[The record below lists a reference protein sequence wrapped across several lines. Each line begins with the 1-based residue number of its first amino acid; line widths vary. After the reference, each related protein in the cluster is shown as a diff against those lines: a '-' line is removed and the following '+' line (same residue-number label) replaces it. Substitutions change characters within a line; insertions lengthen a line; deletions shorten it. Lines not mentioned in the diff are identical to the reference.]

1 MCFAVA
7 DYVRG
12 GSRAGR
18 TSGKCESDERHE
30 RHGRFRLIARVAG
43 KLVAKELDRVEIF
56 TSGGVAYELAIPLG
70 VYETL
75 PRIGEQVELQAH
87 LVVREDAFL
96 LFGFATVTEKRVFQR
111 LLTAN
116 GVGPSLALGLLST
129 LSAERLVRA
138 IREKDITTLQGV
150 PRVGKKKAERLVLD
164 LSDKLDDVAGSPVSA
179 GPRAEG
185 ASAEDAIRA
194 LVSLGYATV
203 DAEKAVRSVLDTGPT
218 KLSAPELIR
227 SALAKIGGR

>member
-1 MCFAVA
+1 M
-7 DYVRG
+7 
-12 GSRAGR
+12 
-18 TSGKCESDERHE
+18 
-30 RHGRFRLIARVAG
+30 IARVTG

-56 TSGGVAYELAIPLG
+56 TDGGVAYELAIPLG

-75 PRIGEQVELQAH
+75 PRLGEQVELHSH
-87 LVVREDAFL
+87 LVVREDGWL
-96 LFGFATVTEKRVFQR
+96 LFGFATTNEKRVFQR

-138 IREKDITTLQGV
+138 IRERDIATLQGV

-164 LSDKLDDVAGSPVSA
+164 LSDKLDDVAGSPASGGGA
-179 GPRAEG
+179 RPEG

-203 DAEKAVRSVLDTGPT
+203 DAEKAVRAVIDGGAA

-227 SALAKIGGR
+227 AALAKIGGR

>member
-1 MCFAVA
+1 M
-7 DYVRG
+7 
-12 GSRAGR
+12 
-18 TSGKCESDERHE
+18 E
-30 RHGRFRLIARVAG
+30 IA
-43 KLVAKELDRVEIF
+43 

-75 PRIGEQVELQAH
+75 PRVGEQVELQTH
-87 LVVREDAFL
+87 LVVRDDGWL
-96 LFGFATVTEKRVFQR
+96 LFGFATANEKHVFQR

-129 LSAERLVRA
+129 LSADRLVRA
-138 IREKDITTLQGV
+138 IRERDIATLQGV

-164 LSDKLDDVAGSPVSA
+164 LSDKLDDVAGSPLSS
-179 GPRAEG
+179 GTRPEG

-203 DAEKAVRSVLDTGPT
+203 DAEKAVRAVLDGGGT
-218 KLSAPELIR
+218 KLTAPELIR

>member
-1 MCFAVA
+1 
-7 DYVRG
+7 VRDDG
-12 GSRAGR
+12 W
-18 TSGKCESDERHE
+18 
-30 RHGRFRLIARVAG
+30 
-43 KLVAKELDRVEIF
+43 
-56 TSGGVAYELAIPLG
+56 
-70 VYETL
+70 
-75 PRIGEQVELQAH
+75 
-87 LVVREDAFL
+87 L
-96 LFGFATVTEKRVFQR
+96 LFGFATANEKRVFQR

-129 LSAERLVRA
+129 LSADRLVRA
-138 IREKDITTLQGV
+138 IRERDIATLQGV

-164 LSDKLDDVAGSPVSA
+164 LSDKLDDVAGSPA
-179 GPRAEG
+179 AGGPRPEG

-203 DAEKAVRSVLDTGPT
+203 DAEKAVRSVLDAGAT

>member
-1 MCFAVA
+1 M
-7 DYVRG
+7 
-12 GSRAGR
+12 
-18 TSGKCESDERHE
+18 
-30 RHGRFRLIARVAG
+30 IARVTG

-75 PRIGEQVELQAH
+75 PRVGEQVELHSH
-87 LVVREDAFL
+87 LVVREDGWL
-96 LFGFATVTEKRVFQR
+96 LFGFATTNEKRVFQR

-138 IREKDITTLQGV
+138 IRERDITTLQGV

-164 LSDKLDDVAGSPVSA
+164 LSDKLDDVAGSPVSGGGA
-179 GPRAEG
+179 RPEG

-203 DAEKAVRSVLDTGPT
+203 DAEKAVRAVIDGGAA

>member
-1 MCFAVA
+1 MCF
-7 DYVRG
+7 
-12 GSRAGR
+12 
-18 TSGKCESDERHE
+18 
-30 RHGRFRLIARVAG
+30 RFRPFVCLGSALTAWVQAHKRSPVIARVAG
-43 KLVAKELDRVEIF
+43 KLVAKELDRVEIA

-75 PRIGEQVELQAH
+75 PRAGEQVELYSH
-87 LVVREDAFL
+87 LVVREDGWL
-96 LFGFATVTEKRVFQR
+96 LFGFSTVNEKRVFQR

-129 LSAERLVRA
+129 LSADRLVRA
-138 IREKDITTLQGV
+138 IRERDIATLQGV

-164 LSDKLDDVAGSPVSA
+164 LSDKLDDVAGSPVPGGGA
-179 GPRAEG
+179 RPEG

-203 DAEKAVRSVLDTGPT
+203 DAEKAVRAVIDAGAT

-227 SALAKIGGR
+227 AALAKIGGR

>member
-1 MCFAVA
+1 
-7 DYVRG
+7 
-12 GSRAGR
+12 
-18 TSGKCESDERHE
+18 
-30 RHGRFRLIARVAG
+30 LIARVAG
-43 KLVAKELDRVEIF
+43 KLVAKELDRAAIA

-75 PRIGEQVELQAH
+75 PRIGEQVELQTH
-87 LVVREDAFL
+87 LVVRDDGWL
-96 LFGFATVTEKRVFQR
+96 LFGFATANEKRVFQR
-111 LLTAN
+111 LLSAN

-138 IREKDITTLQGV
+138 IRERDIATLQGV

-164 LSDKLDDVAGSPVSA
+164 LSDKLDDVAGSTLSTGARP
-179 GPRAEG
+179 EG

-203 DAEKAVRSVLDTGPT
+203 DAEKAVRAVLDAGGT
-218 KLSAPELIR
+218 KLAAPELIR

>member
-1 MCFAVA
+1 M
-7 DYVRG
+7 
-12 GSRAGR
+12 
-18 TSGKCESDERHE
+18 
-30 RHGRFRLIARVAG
+30 IARVTG
-43 KLVAKELDRVEIF
+43 KLVAKELDRVEVA
-56 TSGGVAYELAIPLG
+56 TESGVAYELAIPLG

-75 PRIGEQVELQAH
+75 PRVGEQVELQTH
-87 LVVREDAFL
+87 LVVRDDGWL
-96 LFGFATVTEKRVFQR
+96 LFGFATSNEKRVFQR

-129 LSAERLVRA
+129 LSADRLVRA
-138 IREKDITTLQGV
+138 IREKDIAVLQGV

-164 LSDKLDDVAGSPVSA
+164 LSDKLDDVAGSPGGA
-179 GPRAEG
+179 GPRLEG

-203 DAEKAVRSVLDTGPT
+203 DAEKAVRAVLDAGGT

>member
-1 MCFAVA
+1 V
-7 DYVRG
+7 
-12 GSRAGR
+12 
-18 TSGKCESDERHE
+18 
-30 RHGRFRLIARVAG
+30 IARIQG

-56 TSGGVAYELAIPLG
+56 TNGGVAYELAIPLG

-75 PRIGEQVELQAH
+75 PRIGEETMLHTH
-87 LVVREDAFL
+87 LVVRDDAWL
-96 LFGFATVTEKRVFQR
+96 LFGFATVNEKRVFQR

-129 LSAERLVRA
+129 LSVDRLVRA
-138 IREKDITTLQGV
+138 IREKDIATLQGV

-164 LSDKLDDVAGSPVSA
+164 LSDKLDDVAGSPVVA
-179 GPRAEG
+179 GVRAEG
-185 ASAEDAIRA
+185 AHAEDAIRA

-203 DAEKAVRSVLDTGPT
+203 DAEKAVRSVLDTGPV

-227 SALAKIGGR
+227 AALAKIGGR

>member
-1 MCFAVA
+1 LI
-7 DYVRG
+7 
-12 GSRAGR
+12 SR
-18 TSGKCESDERHE
+18 
-30 RHGRFRLIARVAG
+30 IAG

-75 PRIGEQVELQAH
+75 PRVGEIVELQTH

-96 LFGFATVTEKRVFQR
+96 LFGFATVNEKRVFQR

-129 LSAERLVRA
+129 LSADRLVRA
-138 IREKDITTLQGV
+138 IREKDIATLQGV

-164 LSDKLDDVAGSPVSA
+164 LSDKLDDVAGTVSIS
-179 GPRAEG
+179 GPRAED

-203 DAEKAVRSVLDTGPT
+203 DAEKAVRSVLDTGPV
-218 KLSAPELIR
+218 KLTAPELIR
-227 SALAKIGGR
+227 AALAKIGGR

>member
-1 MCFAVA
+1 MI
-7 DYVRG
+7 
-12 GSRAGR
+12 GR
-18 TSGKCESDERHE
+18 
-30 RHGRFRLIARVAG
+30 IAG

-56 TSGGVAYELAIPLG
+56 TSGGVAYELSIPLG

-75 PRIGEQVELQAH
+75 PRIGEQTELHTH

-96 LFGFATVTEKRVFQR
+96 LFGFATVNEKRVFQR

-129 LSAERLVRA
+129 LSADRLVRA
-138 IREKDITTLQGV
+138 IREKDIATLQGV

-164 LSDKLDDVAGSPVSA
+164 LSDKLDDVAGSTVAS

-194 LVSLGYATV
+194 LVSLGYATI
-203 DAEKAVRSVLDTGPT
+203 DAEKAVRSVIDTGPT
-218 KLSAPELIR
+218 KLTAPELIR
-227 SALAKIGGR
+227 AALAKIGGR

>member
-1 MCFAVA
+1 M
-7 DYVRG
+7 
-12 GSRAGR
+12 
-18 TSGKCESDERHE
+18 
-30 RHGRFRLIARVAG
+30 IARIAG
-43 KLVAKELDRVEIF
+43 KLVAKELDRVELF
-56 TSGGVAYELAIPLG
+56 TSGGVAYELSIPLG

-75 PRIGEQVELQAH
+75 PRVGEQVELHSH

-96 LFGFATVTEKRVFQR
+96 LFGFATVNEKRVFQR

-129 LSAERLVRA
+129 LSADRLVRA
-138 IREKDITTLQGV
+138 IREKDIATLQGV

-164 LSDKLDDVAGSPVSA
+164 LSDKLDDVAGSPLVS

-203 DAEKAVRSVLDTGPT
+203 DAEKAVRSVIDTGPT

-227 SALAKIGGR
+227 AALAKIGGR